1 STAHTSTSAWSAS
14 PATTTSRVT
23 FSRNGARAQR
33 RPLRIMLERVLG
45 IILPVFLIIALGYA
59 FARKAKPDMLWV
71 NRINMNVLAPALIF
85 TALASKEFDLA
96 ANWL

>member
-1 STAHTSTSAWSAS
+1 
-14 PATTTSRVT
+14 
-23 FSRNGARAQR
+23 
-33 RPLRIMLERVLG
+33 MLERVLG

-85 TALASKEFDLA
+85 SALSSKSFDVTGSGRLMLASAVKISAGASTFMLIRFTHSMSGFA
-96 ANWL
+96 LRAKA